1 MNRKRRW
8 KYRLIKTL
16 RYTNKL
22 TAYQKVASRVGY
34 MGAGFVIAGQ
44 WTIEPIFFIIG
55 FICVIIQTSSRKQ
68 WNLVALNN
76 KCNIYEKR
84 PDICRVK
91 GSKKDWI
98 ENTKICHILID
109 SYGLD
114 KKYKIDLKL
123 YDLEQ

>member
-8 KYRLIKTL
+8 KYRLLKTL

-22 TAYQKVASRVGY
+22 TSYQKVASRIGY

-68 WNLVALNN
+68 WNLVALNIN
-76 KCNIYEKR
+76 GLIA
-84 PDICRVK
+84 
-91 GSKKDWI
+91 WI
-98 ENTKICHILID
+98 IHLIN
-109 SYGLD
+109 GV
-114 KKYKIDLKL
+114 
-123 YDLEQ
+123 